1 MKTENA
7 WKIFNVYDR
16 HNNTYGSYDV
26 ENGSYVSFNQ
36 WSSSGGVIY
45 NKEGRTYRDVR
56 YGPLAVFDTLS
67 NALEFLK
74 DLGYSDDRIKLNLSI
89 RKVKYRPSKVNELFT
104 LGHPYCSGLYKYLN
118 DNDTPKGTEYAD
130 WVEIL
135 P

>member
-16 HNNTYGSYDV
+16 HNNTYGGYDV

-104 LGHPYCSGLYKYLN
+104 LRNTYKEGLRKN
-118 DNDTPKGTEYAD
+118 HNHNEIPKGTEYAD